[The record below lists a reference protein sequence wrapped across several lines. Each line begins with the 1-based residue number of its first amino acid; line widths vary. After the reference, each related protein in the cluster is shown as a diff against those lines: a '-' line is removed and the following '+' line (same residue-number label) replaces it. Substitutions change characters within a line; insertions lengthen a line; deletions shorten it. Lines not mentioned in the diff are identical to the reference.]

1 MQGGDRRYAGAA
13 ESADEEVEE
22 GGARPQHR
30 HHPHQDAGP
39 GQVTTHYCEM
49 PLPPLIAS
57 LHSRSC
63 SDPEVDRNS
72 DDLDCHVVEQILDDE
87 VLDDD
92 CFLEYNTPDT
102 KSMC

>member
-1 MQGGDRRYAGAA
+1 M
-13 ESADEEVEE
+13 
-22 GGARPQHR
+22 
-30 HHPHQDAGP
+30 
-39 GQVTTHYCEM
+39 
-49 PLPPLIAS
+49 
-57 LHSRSC
+57 HSRSY

>member
-1 MQGGDRRYAGAA
+1 MATDNN
-13 ESADEEVEE
+13 
-22 GGARPQHR
+22 
-30 HHPHQDAGP
+30 
-39 GQVTTHYCEM
+39 CELS
-49 PLPPLIAS
+49 LPPLITS
-57 LHSRSC
+57 LQCRSC